1 MKEKANIF
9 NNIDINLGNFEFK
22 KDKIPFMLECSKCYR
37 ISIIKSKK
45 KSIAALKFEKK
56 GWILNHRKKLICPKC
71 IK

>member
-1 MKEKANIF
+1 MDEKANIF

-45 KSIAALKFEKK
+45 KSEAAMKFEKQ
-56 GWILNHRKKLICPKC
+56 GWSLDKRKKLICPQC